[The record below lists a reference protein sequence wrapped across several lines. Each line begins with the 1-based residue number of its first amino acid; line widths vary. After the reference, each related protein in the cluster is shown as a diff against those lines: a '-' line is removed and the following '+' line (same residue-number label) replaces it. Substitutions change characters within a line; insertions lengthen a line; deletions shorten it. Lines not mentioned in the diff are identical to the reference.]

1 MTGAR
6 RAALWMI
13 HRLFWT
19 APVILGV
26 TALTFL
32 LIHLAPGDPIY
43 LLAGDGGS
51 AAYYADMREKYGLD
65 RSLPEQ
71 FVRYA
76 GAIARGDFGTSFMY
90 QRPVAGLL
98 LEHLFASLLLGVT
111 ALGLAAGGGFFAGVA
126 AASTR
131 SRVLDAVIRGGAALA
146 YAAPVFWTGQ
156 MFVLLG
162 AVWLGILPVS
172 GMSSAR
178 TPLDGVAHA
187 ADVARHLILPA
198 LTLSLPLAAVTA
210 RITRAAMIEAGR
222 EPFVMA
228 TRARGIGP
236 ARVLLRH
243 VAPHALIPVSTFVA
257 QHAGQIV
264 ASAALT
270 EALFGW
276 PGIGYLV
283 LHATLHRDY
292 ALVTTAFIG
301 ISAGVVIMN
310 AAADALGAWLDPRM
324 RPA

>member
-1 MTGAR
+1 MIGAR
-6 RAALWMI
+6 RAALWI
-13 HRLFWT
+13 LRRLLWA
-19 APVILGV
+19 APVVIGV
-26 TALTFL
+26 TALTFF

-43 LLAGDGGS
+43 LLVGDGGTP
-51 AAYYADMREKYGLD
+51 AYYAEMRAKYGLD

-71 FVRYA
+71 FARYA
-76 GAIARGDFGTSFMY
+76 AAIARGDFGNSFMY

-98 LEHLFASLLLGVT
+98 LDHLFASLLLGLT
-111 ALGLAAGGGFFAGVA
+111 ALSLGAGGGFAAGVA

-131 SRVLDAVIRGGAALA
+131 SRALDAVIRGGASLA

-156 MFVLLG
+156 IFMLVA
-162 AVWLGILPVS
+162 AVWLGLVPVS

-178 TPLDGVAHA
+178 TPLEGPAHA

-198 LTLSLPLAAVTA
+198 LTLSLPLAAVIA

-222 EPFVMA
+222 EPFVTA
-228 TRARGIGP
+228 TRARGIAP

-257 QHAGQIV
+257 QHAAQIV

-283 LHATLHRDY
+283 LHATLHRDIP
-292 ALVTTAFIG
+292 LVTTAFIG
-301 ISAGVVIMN
+301 ISAGVVVMN
-310 AAADALGAWLDPRM
+310 AAADALTSWLDPRV

>member
-1 MTGAR
+1 MIGAR
-6 RAALWMI
+6 RAALWI
-13 HRLFWT
+13 LHRLLWA
-19 APVILGV
+19 APVVIGV
-26 TALTFL
+26 TALTFF

-43 LLAGDGGS
+43 LLAGDGGTP
-51 AAYYADMREKYGLD
+51 AYYAEMRAKYGLD
-65 RSLPEQ
+65 RALPEQ
-71 FVRYA
+71 FARYA
-76 GAIARGDFGTSFMY
+76 AAIARGDFGNSFMY

-98 LEHLFASLLLGVT
+98 LDHLFASLLLGLT
-111 ALGLAAGGGFFAGVA
+111 AVSLGAGGGFAAGVA

-131 SRVLDAVIRGGAALA
+131 SRALDAVIRGAASLA

-156 MFVLLG
+156 IFMLAA
-162 AVWLGILPVS
+162 AVWIGIVPVS

-178 TPLDGVAHA
+178 TPLEGPAHA

-198 LTLSLPLAAVTA
+198 LTLSLPLAAVIA

-222 EPFVMA
+222 EPFVTA
-228 TRARGIGP
+228 TRARGIAP

-257 QHAGQIV
+257 QHAAQIV

-283 LHATLHRDY
+283 LHATMHRDY
-292 ALVTTAFIG
+292 PLVTTAFIG

-310 AAADALGAWLDPRM
+310 AAADALTSWLDPRV